1 MEIMTISLKVPFD
14 KKGLLLKKLADV
26 IEGKIRKAK
35 LLPPD
40 KFGYNE
46 IIINLETKNPRKV
59 IVEISKVG
67 KVEFLSH

>member
-1 MEIMTISLKVPFD
+1 MEIMTIGLKVPFD
-14 KKGLLLKKLADV
+14 KKGLVLRKLANLV
-26 IEGKIRKAK
+26 EGRIRKAK

-59 IVEISKVG
+59 IMEISKVG